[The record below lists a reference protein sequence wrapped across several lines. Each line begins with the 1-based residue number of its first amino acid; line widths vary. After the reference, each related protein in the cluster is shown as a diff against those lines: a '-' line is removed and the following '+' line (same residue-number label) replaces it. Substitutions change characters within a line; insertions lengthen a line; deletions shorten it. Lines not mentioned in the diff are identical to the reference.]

1 MPILKSI
8 GRLLI
13 LYNTKVT
20 VTFLIRTEALNTK
33 VTVTFLI
40 RTEALKIGACGLD
53 FQFWH
58 NFVIIF

>member
-13 LYNTKVT
+13 LY
-20 VTFLIRTEALNTK
+20 NTK